1 VSIIEVR
8 RGARAEEA
16 MQHTHN
22 IDTVLQVY
30 TEIVERG
37 EIVNGEKLTDE
48 MVSRYIGV
56 LRSGA
61 REYAESYGGENTFM
75 LDMRTNAARGWS
87 LSLAQVRGI
96 VNCLV
101 ADARMEATKAALEK
115 RPITRSQI
123 IDIHTIVRT
132 LGWDDAEYRDVL
144 LARYACD
151 TSKALSEVQ
160 AAEFLRDIAA
170 QARGMVE

>member
-1 VSIIEVR
+1 VSIIE
-8 RGARAEEA
+8 EDA

-30 TEIVERG
+30 SEFVERG
-37 EIVNGEKLTDE
+37 EILNGEKLTDE
-48 MVSRYIGV
+48 MVNRYIEV

-61 REYAESYGGENTFM
+61 REYAESYEGENTFM
-75 LDMRTNAARGWS
+75 LDMKMNAARGWS

-101 ADARMEATKAALEK
+101 ADARMERVQVERER
-115 RPITRSQI
+115 RPITRTQI

-144 LARYACD
+144 LARYNVD
-151 TSKALSEVQ
+151 TSKALTEVQ
-160 AAEFLRDIAA
+160 AAEFLKEIAA
-170 QARGMVE
+170 KARGMVE

>member
-1 VSIIEVR
+1 
-8 RGARAEEA
+8 

-22 IDTVLQVY
+22 IDTVLKVY
-30 TEIVERG
+30 NEFVERG
-37 EIVNGEKLTDE
+37 EIVNGGKLTDE
-48 MVSRYIGV
+48 MVNRYIGV

-61 REYAESYGGENTFM
+61 REYAELYEGENTFM

-101 ADARMEATKAALEK
+101 ADARMERVAVE
-115 RPITRSQI
+115 RERRGITRSQV
-123 IDIHTIVRT
+123 IDVHTIVRT

-144 LARYACD
+144 LARFNCD
-151 TSKALSEVQ
+151 TSKALTEAQ
-160 AAEFLRDIAA
+160 AAEFLKEIAA